1 MWGKGYIGILYPIGT
16 LYPIFTI
23 SFVNLNIL
31 QNKKDILKINCY
43 NLPHRKNKG
52 EKNNMWLYP

>member
-31 QNKKDILKINCY
+31 QNKKDILKINCCK
-43 NLPHRKNKG
+43 LPRRKNKG
-52 EKNNMWLYP
+52 EK